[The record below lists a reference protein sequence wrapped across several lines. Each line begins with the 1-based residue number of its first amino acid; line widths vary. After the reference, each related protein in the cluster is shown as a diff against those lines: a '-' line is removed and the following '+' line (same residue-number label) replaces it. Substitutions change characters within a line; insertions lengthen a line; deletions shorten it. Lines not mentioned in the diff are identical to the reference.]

1 MANKKQL
8 PAGGD
13 FRAQWASLD
22 REGRRR
28 VRRAA
33 NRARPAGNRKEAG
46 LAAAMAVN
54 QQRMWRWAWIVA
66 PVVLALLRIPD
77 GWVAVVAN
85 LAAGVAVF
93 GFMAWAFTRRAA
105 KAEAINYE
113 VFAGKSPPNKK
124 A

>member
-1 MANKKQL
+1 MAKNKQL
-8 PAGGD
+8 PAGDD
-13 FRAQWASLD
+13 FRTQWTSLD
-22 REGRRR
+22 RAGRRR

-33 NRARPAGNRKEAG
+33 NRARPASNRKEAG

-77 GWVAVVAN
+77 GWAAVLAN
-85 LAAGVAVF
+85 LAAALAVF
-93 GFMAWAFTRRAA
+93 GLMALYFRRRAS

-113 VFAGKSPPNKK
+113 VFTGQRPPQAG
-124 A
+124 